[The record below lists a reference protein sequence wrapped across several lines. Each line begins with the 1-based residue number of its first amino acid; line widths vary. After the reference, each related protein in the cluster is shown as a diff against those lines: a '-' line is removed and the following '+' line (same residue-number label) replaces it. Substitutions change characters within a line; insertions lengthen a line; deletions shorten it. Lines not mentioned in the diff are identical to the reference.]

1 MHLEVLSTRANA
13 TELKHPNERWQ
24 QRSFGFRVRYRGS
37 EFRVPGS
44 GFFQLGTLNR
54 WIRLLAVFFGL
65 LATGAWAAVP
75 PANLVKLVTQHG
87 YLPNLPVLVRVE
99 VLTPQGARDWSLWD
113 GEALL
118 SVNSGAVT
126 LSTNRVPM
134 RNGLGSALVAF
145 SGGGDFDLTATVG
158 ALQATR
164 PLVSLAGAP
173 VTTVGGTSA
182 GDAVWGGV
190 VRVTNDFT
198 LPAGFTLTILSNTL
212 VLLDGVSSGTAGVDL
227 NVNGRIDVQGTE
239 SDPVTLTCSSTNL
252 NVRWGQ
258 LRHSSASLATAP
270 VSTYRWAAITR
281 AGRAPG
287 EGHTL
292 QAPVVRSSTA
302 RLRFEHCSITDHAV
316 TTVSATDFGTPG
328 KIGYATGSELNFDD
342 CLFQRARMG
351 PEIEGTAVLFTNG
364 VIMDMR
370 GTDDSD
376 GMYIHA
382 QSGGQVCALKRSVIA
397 AGDDDGLDTLDP
409 VVTVEDCI
417 LRDWASVVEDAKAIS
432 VFNGV
437 TTVRRCL
444 IVDSTVGIS
453 AKTANSSTSVRVNIH
468 ESTITRNRTNVLAQF
483 KSNAT
488 GPRIDYRITNSIL
501 WGVSESVASDFGE
514 TNFTIG
520 FCNISEPWTGTGNIF
535 SDPLFA
541 DAANHDFRLLPFS
554 PSIDAG
560 NPLSPADPDGSPI
573 DLGWSTFL
581 PAPSVLSH
589 SQKMPDGSVGFDLS
603 GYTNRQYVIEFS
615 TNALDWLYLLS
626 SFQTNDPS
634 LMVDPAARN
643 SPMRLYRARLAP

>member
-1 MHLEVLSTRANA
+1 MYSEVVYSRAKV
-13 TELKHPNERWQ
+13 TEVKHPHGMW
-24 QRSFGFRVRYRGS
+24 
-37 EFRVPGS
+37 
-44 GFFQLGTLNR
+44 
-54 WIRLLAVFFGL
+54 RLLLVL
-65 LATGAWAAVP
+65 LLSLSATTGWAAVP
-75 PANLVKLVTQHG
+75 ATNSVKLITQHG
-87 YLPNLPVLVRVE
+87 YLPDLPVLVRIE
-99 VLTPQGARDWSLWD
+99 VLTPQGTRDWSLWD

-118 SVNSGAVT
+118 SADSGAVT

-134 RNGLGSALVAF
+134 RNGMGSVLVSF
-145 SGGGDFDLTATVG
+145 GGGGDFNLTATVG

-164 PLVSLAGAP
+164 TLVSVAGSL

-182 GDAVWGGV
+182 GDAVWSGI

-198 LPAGFTLTILSNTL
+198 MPAGSTLTIRSNTL
-212 VLLDGVSSGTAGVDL
+212 VLLDGVSSGTTGVDI

-239 SDPVTLTCSSTNL
+239 SDPVTFTCSSTNM
-252 NVRWGQ
+252 NMRWGQ
-258 LRHSSASLATAP
+258 LRHLSASLATAP
-270 VSTYRWAAITR
+270 VSTYRWAVITR

-287 EGHTL
+287 EGHTG
-292 QAPVVRSSTA
+292 QAPIIRSSA
-302 RLRFEHCSITDHAV
+302 AKVRFEHCSITDHAV
-316 TTVSATDFGTPG
+316 TTQGATGFGTPG
-328 KIGYATGSELNFDD
+328 KIGFASGSDLFFDD

-351 PEIEGTAVLFTNG
+351 PEVAGTALLFTNG

-370 GTDDSD
+370 GPDDGD

-382 QSGGQVCALKRSVIA
+382 QGAGQVCALKRSVIA

-417 LRDWASVVEDAKAIS
+417 LRDWASLIEDAKAIS

-453 AKTANSSTSVRVNIH
+453 AKTSSSTTSVRVNIH

-501 WGVSESVASDFGE
+501 WGVLDSVATDFGE

-520 FCNISEPWTGTGNIF
+520 YCNLSEPWPGTNNIV

-541 DAANHDFRLLPFS
+541 NASNHDFRLLPFS

-560 NPLSPADPDGSPI
+560 NPLSPVDPDGSPI
-573 DLGWSTFL
+573 DQGWSTFL
-581 PAPSVLSH
+581 PAPSALSNP
-589 SQKMPDGSVGFDLS
+589 QKMADGSSRFALS
-603 GYTNRQYVIEFS
+603 GYANRQYVIEYS
-615 TNALDWLYLLS
+615 TNALEWHYLFT

-634 LMVDPAARN
+634 LMVDPAATN

>member
-1 MHLEVLSTRANA
+1 MRYEVVSTRPNFAEAKYSNWRWNLFLALLVGLTATTSAAAPAANSV
-13 TELKHPNERWQ
+13 K
-24 QRSFGFRVRYRGS
+24 
-37 EFRVPGS
+37 
-44 GFFQLGTLNR
+44 
-54 WIRLLAVFFGL
+54 
-65 LATGAWAAVP
+65 LAT
-75 PANLVKLVTQHG
+75 QHA
-87 YLPNLPVLVRVE
+87 YLPDLPVLVRVE

-113 GEALL
+113 GEAVLGTD
-118 SVNSGAVT
+118 SGAVT
-126 LSTNRVPM
+126 LSTNRIPM
-134 RNGLGSALVAF
+134 RNGMGSALVTF
-145 SGGGDFDLTATVG
+145 RGGGDFDLTVMVG

-164 PLVSLAGAP
+164 SQVSMAGVP

-182 GDAVWGGV
+182 GDAVWSGV

-198 LPAGFTLTILSNTL
+198 VPAGFTLTILSNTL
-212 VLLDGVSSGTAGVDL
+212 VLLDGVNSGTAGVDI

-252 NVRWGQ
+252 NLRWGQ
-258 LRHSSASLATAP
+258 LRHSSASLPSAP

-287 EGHTL
+287 EGHTG
-292 QAPVVRSSTA
+292 QAPVLRSSTA
-302 RLRFEHCSITDHAV
+302 KVRFEHCSVTDHGV
-316 TTVSATDFGTPG
+316 TTPGASGFGTPG
-328 KIGYATGSELNFDD
+328 KIGFATGSELHFDD

-351 PEIEGTAVLFTNG
+351 PEIDGTALLFTNG

-370 GTDDSD
+370 GDDDGD

-382 QSGGQVCALKRSVIA
+382 QSAGQICALKHSIIA

-453 AKTANSSTSVRVNIH
+453 AKTSTSTTSVRVNIH

-501 WGVSESVASDFGE
+501 WGVADSVATDFGE

-520 FCNISEPWTGTGNIF
+520 FCNISEAWPGTSNLV

-560 NPLSPADPDGSPI
+560 NPQSPNDPDGSLI
-573 DLGWSTFL
+573 DQGWIAFL
-581 PAPSVLSH
+581 PAPSLLSNP
-589 SQKMPDGSVGFDLS
+589 QKMADGSHRFDLNA
-603 GYTNRQYVIEFS
+603 YANRQYVIEYS
-615 TNALDWLYLLS
+615 TNALDWLYLFN

-634 LMVDPAARN
+634 LMVDPAATN

>member
-1 MHLEVLSTRANA
+1 M
-13 TELKHPNERWQ
+13 
-24 QRSFGFRVRYRGS
+24 
-37 EFRVPGS
+37 
-44 GFFQLGTLNR
+44 
-54 WIRLLAVFFGL
+54 
-65 LATGAWAAVP
+65 
-75 PANLVKLVTQHG
+75 
-87 YLPNLPVLVRVE
+87 
-99 VLTPQGARDWSLWD
+99 
-113 GEALL
+113 
-118 SVNSGAVT
+118 
-126 LSTNRVPM
+126 
-134 RNGLGSALVAF
+134 
-145 SGGGDFDLTATVG
+145 
-158 ALQATR
+158 
-164 PLVSLAGAP
+164 
-173 VTTVGGTSA
+173 
-182 GDAVWGGV
+182 
-190 VRVTNDFT
+190 RVTSDFT

-212 VLLDGVSSGTAGVDL
+212 VLLDGVSSGTAGVDI

-239 SDPVTLTCSSTNL
+239 SDPVTFTCSSTNM

-287 EGHTL
+287 EGHTG

-302 RLRFEHCSITDHAV
+302 KVRFEHCSITDHDV
-316 TTVSATDFGTPG
+316 TTPGAAGFGTPG
-328 KIGYATGSELNFDD
+328 KIGFATGSELNFDD

-370 GTDDSD
+370 GPDDSD

-382 QSGGQVCALKRSVIA
+382 QGAGQVCALKHSVIA

-453 AKTANSSTSVRVNIH
+453 AKTSTSTTSVRVNIH
-468 ESTITRNRTNVLAQF
+468 ESTLTRNGTNVLAQR

-501 WGVSESVASDFGE
+501 WGVADSVATDFGE

-520 FCNISEPWTGTGNIF
+520 FCNLSEPWPGTSNIV

-541 DAANHDFRLLPFS
+541 DSANHDFRLLAFS

-573 DLGWSTFL
+573 DQGWITFL
-581 PAPSVLSH
+581 PAPSVLSN
-589 SQKMPDGSVGFDLS
+589 SQKMPDGSHRFDLS
-603 GYTNRQYVIEFS
+603 GYTNRQYVIEYS
-615 TNALDWLYLLS
+615 TNALDWLYLFT

-634 LMVDPAARN
+634 LMVDPTARN
-643 SPMRLYRARLAP
+643 SSMRLYRARLAP